1 MKIIRTISCVLAAAL
16 GLSVAAAPQRSV
28 SGVTVT
34 SSIDS
39 TVVTMGSTTH
49 VRVTVQMPESAA
61 AAVNLDGMP
70 ELAAGEEYLP
80 WNGVDIVAV
89 DSASTIADGMRTIG
103 YDYTVQAFDPG
114 TLTLPPFTVV
124 TGAADTAFSNVLTLK
139 VLPVEVDS
147 TMTLNPMAGVA
158 APATK
163 WYDYIPTWVFW
174 VFLALVVVALCV
186 VAFIAMRKHKEE
198 IEERR
203 TPPVPPYE
211 LAISRL
217 NDLRT
222 SNLASSGQEMAYYTE
237 LVDILRQYL
246 HGRFGINAMEMTST
260 QIVKA
265 LRANPATKMSADQ
278 MRSVLSMAD
287 FVKFAKV
294 RPMPGDNTRAMT
306 RALDFVE
313 ETKPVPEPEP
323 GTGDAPGNANTGA
336 TPQRPNDST
345 TSRPR

>member
-1 MKIIRTISCVLAAAL
+1 MKYIKIISGMAASLLVAGLA
-16 GLSVAAAPQRSV
+16 VAQRPSA
-28 SGVTVT
+28 SGVKVT

-49 VRVTVQMPESAA
+49 VRVTVQMPENVAST
-61 AAVNLDGMP
+61 VNLDGMP

-89 DSASTIADGMRTIG
+89 DSASTIAAGTRTIG

-114 TLTLPPFTVV
+114 TLPLPPFTVV
-124 TGAADTAFSNVLTLK
+124 SGAADTAFSNTLTLK

-147 TMTLNPMAGVA
+147 AMTLNPMASIA
-158 APATK
+158 TPQTK
-163 WYDYIPTWVFW
+163 WYDYIPTWIFW
-174 VFLALVVVALCV
+174 VFLGVFVVALG
-186 VAFIAMRKHKEE
+186 VAAFFLLRKHKEVV
-198 IEERR
+198 EERR
-203 TPPVPPYE
+203 NPPVPPYE

-217 NDLRT
+217 NTLRT
-222 SNLASSGQEMAYYTE
+222 SNLASSGQEKAYYTE

-265 LRANPATKMSADQ
+265 LRSNPETRMSADQ

-294 RPMPGDNTRAMT
+294 RPMPDDNTRAMT

-313 ETKPVPEPEP
+313 DTKPAPEPDPAQAAEQ
-323 GTGDAPGNANTGA
+323 
-336 TPQRPNDST
+336 TPKPASPQDNT

>member
-1 MKIIRTISCVLAAAL
+1 MKHLNIIICAAL
-16 GLSVAAAPQRSV
+16 LTGGSIVFAQRPST
-28 SGVTVT
+28 SGVKIT

-39 TVVTMGSTTH
+39 TVMTMGSTTH
-49 VRVTVQMPESAA
+49 VKVTVQMPEKVASD
-61 AAVNLDGMP
+61 VNLDGMP

-89 DSASTIADGMRTIG
+89 DSASTISGGIRTIG

-124 TGAADTAFSNVLTLK
+124 SGISDTAYSNVLTLK
-139 VLPVEVDS
+139 VLPVEIDS
-147 TMTLNPMAGVA
+147 TMTLNPMASVA
-158 APATK
+158 APKAK
-163 WYDYIPTWVFW
+163 WFDYIPDWMFW
-174 VFLALVVVALCV
+174 VLLCMVILGAGVVA
-186 VAFIAMRKHKEE
+186 VAALRKRRQE
-198 IEERR
+198 IEIRR
-203 TPPVPPYE
+203 NPPVPPYE

-217 NDLRT
+217 NTLRT
-222 SNLASSGQEMAYYTE
+222 SNLATTGQEKAYYTE

-265 LRANPATKMSADQ
+265 LRSNPTTRMSADQ

-294 RPMPGDNTRAMT
+294 RPMPDDNTRAMN
-306 RALDFVE
+306 RALEFVE
-313 ETKPVPEPEP
+313 DTKPQPESETETK
-323 GTGDAPGNANTGA
+323 
-336 TPQRPNDST
+336 DSESAAKT
-345 TSRPR
+345 IQPK

>member
-1 MKIIRTISCVLAAAL
+1 MKTIRTISCVLAAAL

-49 VRVTVQMPESAA
+49 VRVTVPMPESAA
-61 AAVNLDGMP
+61 AAINLDGMP

-114 TLTLPPFTVV
+114 TLTLPPFTIV

-186 VAFIAMRKHKEE
+186 VAFVAMRKHKEE

-222 SNLASSGQEMAYYTE
+222 SNLASSGQEKAYYTE

-294 RPMPGDNTRAMT
+294 RPMPDDNTRAMT

-313 ETKPVPEPEP
+313 ETKPAPEPEP